1 MNRALAWVAAGM
13 LGTATLA
20 AHHSL
25 STVYDNSKQ
34 VTIGGSVRE
43 FQFVNPHPWIG
54 VDVDDAGTARRWR
67 LELDNRWELVN
78 VGMGADTFKPGDTIV
93 ASGSAGRNGARS
105 LYVRRLDRAADGL
118 RYEQVG
124 PSPRLEFVR

>member
-1 MNRALAWVAAGM
+1 VKRLAAVWLLAA
-13 LGTATLA
+13 AAPA

-25 STVYDNSKQ
+25 STVYDSSKQ
-34 VTIGGSVRE
+34 VTIGGTVRE

-78 VGMGADTFKPGDTIV
+78 VGMSAGTFKPGDAIV
-93 ASGSAGRNGARS
+93 ATGSAGRNDARR
-105 LYVRRLDRAADGL
+105 LYVRRLDRATDGL
-118 RYEQVG
+118 RYEQAG

>member
-1 MNRALAWVAAGM
+1 MKLLAAAW
-13 LGTATLA
+13 LLAAAAPA

-25 STVYDNSKQ
+25 SAVYDSRKQ
-34 VTIGGSVRE
+34 VTVSGSVRE

-54 VDVDDAGTARRWR
+54 VDADDGGTVRRWR
-67 LELDNRWELVN
+67 LELDNRWELLDI
-78 VGMGADTFKPGDTIV
+78 GMGPETFKPGDVIV
-93 ASGSAGRNGARS
+93 ATGSAGRDAARS

-124 PSPRLEFVR
+124 PSPRIQFK

>member
-1 MNRALAWVAAGM
+1 MRRLAAAW
-13 LGTATLA
+13 LIAAAAPA

-25 STVYDNSKQ
+25 STVYDNSRQ
-34 VTIGGSVRE
+34 VTLTGSVRE

-54 VDVDDAGTARRWR
+54 VDVDDNGTARRWR

-78 VGMGADTFKPGDTIV
+78 VGMDAGTFKTGDAIV
-93 ASGSAGRNGARS
+93 ATGSAGRDSARS